1 MAPPIPLL
9 YDHASMK
16 RSENR
21 VGDERK
27 LSVKE
32 ARREPIISY
41 NCMKAGVRSLSIPP
55 RAPMRLL
62 RSCEIS

>member
-1 MAPPIPLL
+1 
-9 YDHASMK
+9 MK
-16 RSENR
+16 QSENR

-32 ARREPIISY
+32 ARREPVISY
-41 NCMKAGVRSLSIPP
+41 SCMNASVRSLSIPP
-55 RAPMRLL
+55 RAPMHLL